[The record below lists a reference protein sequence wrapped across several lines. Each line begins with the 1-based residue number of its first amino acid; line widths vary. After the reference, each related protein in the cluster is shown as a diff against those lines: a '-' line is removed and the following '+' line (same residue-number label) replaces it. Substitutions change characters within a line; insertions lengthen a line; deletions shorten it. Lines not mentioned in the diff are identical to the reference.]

1 MTATE
6 ILGYVLSGDYIGL
19 LLAVLTEL
27 FRLLASAGF

>member
-27 FRLLASAGF
+27 FRLFASAGF